1 MARTFG
7 SAAAFKTSLEAHLRK
22 HAAAR
27 TIPLS
32 TFQLKF
38 VIERLLA
45 RLFRH
50 PDPPW
55 LLKGG
60 FAMDLRFR
68 PRARTTK
75 DVDLSIAI
83 VPVAANADLA
93 VAVRERLQEAVDHDL
108 GDYLTFRVGEP
119 KHELTN
125 APRGGARYPCE
136 AVLVG
141 KVYARFH
148 IDVGCGDALVGEPER
163 LVGDDL
169 LSFAGISPASV
180 LAIPRAQQFAEK
192 LHAYTFPWSGRM
204 NTRTK
209 DLVDLLL
216 LIERDPPKANDVRR
230 ALAATF
236 STRATH
242 PLPTALQRPPAEWKT
257 EFTGMAAEAGLSTTE
272 FLEAF
277 AILEQFWSNH
287 GLGAV
292 AGG

>member
-1 MARTFG
+1 MARRFG

-22 HAAAR
+22 RAEER
-27 TIPLS
+27 KVPLG
-32 TFQLKF
+32 TLQLKF

-45 RLFRH
+45 RLFRT

-75 DVDLSIAI
+75 DVDLSIAL
-83 VPVAANADLA
+83 VPAEDNADLA

-108 GDYLTFRVGEP
+108 GDYLSYRIGEP
-119 KHELTN
+119 KQELTN

-163 LVGDDL
+163 LAGDDL
-169 LSFAGISPASV
+169 LSFAGIGPALV
-180 LAIPRAQQFAEK
+180 LAIPKAQQFAEK
-192 LHAYTFPWSGRM
+192 LHAYTFPWSGRL

-209 DLVDLLL
+209 DLVDLVL
-216 LIERDPPKANDVRR
+216 LIERGPPEAGEIRR
-230 ALAATF
+230 ALEATF

-242 PLPTALQRPPAEWKT
+242 PLPKALQPPPAAWRT
-257 EFTGMAAEAGLSTTE
+257 EFTAMAAEAGLSTRE
-272 FLEAF
+272 YLEAF
-277 AILEQFWSNH
+277 AILERFWTAH
-287 GLGAV
+287 RLGAG